1 MLKRIL
7 LTIIITIIG
16 CCQTVLAQDYP
27 AQCRVTAQTLNI
39 RSGPGKSY
47 YKLGQF
53 HQGDIIVVK
62 SVTQNGS
69 MPWGCID
76 FTTVQEGYVAMRYLD
91 YIGAIQ
97 ETHTESAQTKQSSG
111 FFDWFDSIFDGLGSF
126 LSGLWTLIKWGFIIL
141 LVLLV
146 IGAWE
151 YIVQLAIYAGIF
163 AGIGALI
170 FYIFGGSGETGAAV
184 GLVVAVLI
192 GLRLLIASLEINYSE
207 IGGII
212 SFFLILGYKLVS
224 LPVYFLNRLE
234 HFLVSPWRYFFM
246 RNWVS
251 DDIKPALRFIT
262 ECITI
267 IMYIATTPLRLVNAI
282 IYNIFIHCI
291 TGIYDLLLEVLA
303 PSDDDEGGDD
313 VWKWIYM
320 LPYRIIYYAIWHVLL
335 LVVESAIWTVVDVF
349 IPARTFYHGTT
360 LKAANMIMCDPQ
372 RNDFLKRTSGWTS
385 GNFTSS
391 TTPNRTWAGRGV
403 YFAIRRSLA
412 MAYSGDDRSGLG
424 GDPVM
429 IVCRVSIGRV
439 ISYALMPNRVYNQT
453 GNGGWHD
460 EINKFADAHGYTT
473 GEWFNGYVWE
483 YCLFDWQNGYNDLWR
498 IRPIY
503 ILNLRTGLA
512 QHIRGGMQH
521 WLFYKGVMDNLFG

>member
-16 CCQTVLAQDYP
+16 CCNTVFAQDYP

-39 RSGPGKSY
+39 RSGSGKSY

-97 ETHTESAQTKQSSG
+97 ETHTESTHTKQSSS
-111 FFDWFDSIFDGLGSF
+111 FFDSFDSIFDGLGSF

-141 LVLLV
+141 IILLV

-192 GLRLLIASLEINYSE
+192 GLRLLVASLEINYSE
-207 IGGII
+207 IGGTI

-234 HFLVSPWRYFFM
+234 HFLVSPWRYFG
-246 RNWVS
+246 
-251 DDIKPALRFIT
+251 IG
-262 ECITI
+262 CQTI
-267 IMYIATTPLRLVNAI
+267 
-282 IYNIFIHCI
+282 
-291 TGIYDLLLEVLA
+291 
-303 PSDDDEGGDD
+303 
-313 VWKWIYM
+313 
-320 LPYRIIYYAIWHVLL
+320 
-335 LVVESAIWTVVDVF
+335 
-349 IPARTFYHGTT
+349 
-360 LKAANMIMCDPQ
+360 
-372 RNDFLKRTSGWTS
+372 
-385 GNFTSS
+385 
-391 TTPNRTWAGRGV
+391 
-403 YFAIRRSLA
+403 
-412 MAYSGDDRSGLG
+412 
-424 GDPVM
+424 
-429 IVCRVSIGRV
+429 
-439 ISYALMPNRVYNQT
+439 
-453 GNGGWHD
+453 
-460 EINKFADAHGYTT
+460 
-473 GEWFNGYVWE
+473 
-483 YCLFDWQNGYNDLWR
+483 
-498 IRPIY
+498 
-503 ILNLRTGLA
+503 
-512 QHIRGGMQH
+512 
-521 WLFYKGVMDNLFG
+521 